1 MSGAG
6 DRPLGRRGRWT
17 LAGIAAGIVALLA
30 VANAHLVT
38 VSLSSDPGCVAHRI
52 ERGDAG
58 AGTLRA
64 ARSDC

>member
-1 MSGAG
+1 VSRAG
-6 DRPLGRRGRWT
+6 ERPLGRRGRWT

-30 VANAHLVT
+30 VANVHLVT
-38 VSLSSDPGCVAHRI
+38 VALSSDPGCIPHQT

>member
-6 DRPLGRRGRWT
+6 QRPLGPRGRWT
-17 LAGIAAGIVALLA
+17 LAGIGAGIVALLA
-30 VANAHLVT
+30 VANVHLVT
-38 VSLSSDPGCVAHRI
+38 VSLSSDPGCVAHRT
-52 ERGDAG
+52 EPGDAD